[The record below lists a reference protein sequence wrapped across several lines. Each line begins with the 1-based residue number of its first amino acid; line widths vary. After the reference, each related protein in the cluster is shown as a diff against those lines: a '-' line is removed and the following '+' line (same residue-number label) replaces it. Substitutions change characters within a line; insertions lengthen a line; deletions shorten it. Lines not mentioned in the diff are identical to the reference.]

1 MSPSASDRP
10 SFLRGVGVPLLA
22 SAALH
27 ALAAAVFFALSA
39 RPGDAPSRVVDTA
52 VGDNPPITLSLVRL
66 PAPAAIP
73 GPSAGAS
80 SGRKADEEQDFH
92 ATVLPTPVI
101 EEGPPVAAP
110 QVIPPPQPS
119 AGGSGPPSRGGG
131 PDGPGGAVAGGGV
144 TGFLNVPGQ
153 VRSVVYVIDCSMSM
167 GGPDERSHK
176 FSLARRELLA
186 SVRLLPE
193 GTLFQV
199 IPYNHQAE
207 PLLLDGQAGL
217 VPKSERS
224 VLAAADALEKRKP
237 SGWTDHLRAL
247 HRGLV
252 LRPDVLFF
260 VTDGDDLQAAQ
271 ERDATALNKGRTAI
285 HVVELGARPSP
296 PGCPLRALARNNGG
310 SYRHVVAGR

>member
-1 MSPSASDRP
+1 VA
-10 SFLRGVGVPLLA
+10 FY
-22 SAALH
+22 
-27 ALAAAVFFALSA
+27 ALSA

-52 VGDNPPITLSLVRL
+52 VGNNHPITLSLVSF

-73 GPSAGAS
+73 GPSAGVP
-80 SGRKADEEQDFH
+80 SGQKADEEQDFH
-92 ATVLPTPVI
+92 ATVLPTPAI

-119 AGGSGPPSRGGG
+119 VGASGPPSRGGTG
-131 PDGPGGAVAGGGV
+131 GPGGAAAGEGV
-144 TGFLNVPGQ
+144 TGFLNAPGP

-186 SVRLLPE
+186 SLRLLPE

-207 PLLLDGQAGL
+207 PLLLDGQTGL
-217 VPKSERS
+217 VPKCDYN

-237 SGWTDHLRAL
+237 SGWTDHARAL
-247 HRGLV
+247 RRGLV
-252 LRPDVLFF
+252 LRPDLLFF

-271 ERDATALNKGRTAI
+271 ERDASALNKGRTAI

-296 PGCPLRALARNNGG
+296 PGCPLRTLARNNGG
-310 SYRHVVAGR
+310 AYRHVMAGR